1 MTDAGRAASSGDGAP
16 SRRRLLA
23 PALRRVLLVSLV
35 LLALLGPRPLAAHDI
50 VDPDTVRTIVALTDT
65 AAARVKSAAGSP
77 AEAGAMFTLGMAQ
90 VEATAILNRD
100 LAAHNG
106 KLTFHGETLQK
117 ALDQRQL
124 APAFDNAIG
133 RYRLPRASLEQ
144 AFSLAPQTPQAL
156 QARFELLKAGFYE
169 SFVLD
174 PFQLVGMSVDDLD
187 RQISEAEAL
196 AAMAANTD
204 DAEEAA
210 FIHAIDLARA
220 ARLSTKPDAARAY
233 ADKARAALSAFTKSY
248 PESMRAAAAALI
260 LKNLGGA
267 E

>member
-1 MTDAGRAASSGDGAP
+1 
-16 SRRRLLA
+16 LLISLS
-23 PALRRVLLVSLV
+23 ALD
-35 LLALLGPRPLAAHDI
+35 PRPLPAHEI

-65 AAARVKSAAGSP
+65 AAARVKSAAAGSP
-77 AEAGAMFTLGMAQ
+77 AEAEAMFALGMAQ

-117 ALDQRQL
+117 ELDQRHL
-124 APAFDNAIG
+124 APAFDDAIG

-144 AFSLAPQTPQAL
+144 ALSLAPQTQKAFH
-156 QARFELLKAGFYE
+156 ARFELLKAGFYE

-174 PFQLVGMSVDDLD
+174 PFALVGMSVDDLD
-187 RQISEAEAL
+187 RQIGEAEAL
-196 AAMAANTD
+196 AAIAANAD

-220 ARLSTKPDAARAY
+220 ARLSTGPDAARAY
-233 ADKARAALSAFTKSY
+233 ADKARAALAAFTISY
-248 PESMRAAAAALI
+248 PESLRAASAALI
-260 LKNLGGA
+260 LNNLG
-267 E
+267 EQ

>member
-1 MTDAGRAASSGDGAP
+1 MTDADRAASSSGAGAGP
-16 SRRRLLA
+16 RRRRVA
-23 PALRRVLLVSLV
+23 PAFRRVLLV
-35 LLALLGPRPLAAHDI
+35 LLALLGPCPLPAHEI

-65 AAARVKSAAGSP
+65 AAARVKSAAGSLAQ
-77 AEAGAMFTLGMAQ
+77 AEAMFALGTAQ

-117 ALDQRQL
+117 ELDQRHL
-124 APAFDNAIG
+124 APAFDDAIG

-144 AFSLAPQTPQAL
+144 ASSFAPQTPQAL
-156 QARFELLKAGFYE
+156 RARFELLKAGFYE

-187 RQISEAEAL
+187 RQIAEAEAL
-196 AAMAANTD
+196 AAIAANAD

-210 FIHAIDLARA
+210 FIHAVDLARA
-220 ARLSTKPDAARAY
+220 ARLSTNPDAARAY
-233 ADKARAALSAFTKSY
+233 ADKARVALAAFAKSY
-248 PESMRAAAAALI
+248 PESLRAASAALI
-260 LKNLGGA
+260 LKTLG
-267 E
+267 EQ